1 MCINAQIVRGWNI
14 SMNWDDLR
22 IFLAVARIGS
32 LSGAARNLDVQHS
45 TVSRRLQHLETS
57 LGVRLLDKKRSGY
70 ELTPAGEDL
79 REAALRMEREVLN
92 VDGTLQG
99 LDASLRGPLRVT
111 TVGNIASSFLIPML
125 SRFSRTYP
133 EITVEL
139 SVSNADVSLPEREA
153 DIAIRVTLVGKKIG
167 TIASTVY
174 GSRDYLSRMHAQNET
189 PKWIGVNC
197 CDYHIKWTKRLSGD
211 ESFNFRVDEPLIT
224 HESVR
229 QGLGLAVLPC
239 HMGDRDPELQR
250 YMAPPP
256 EMDVDLWLLYHRDLK
271 RTERV
276 HVFRDFI
283 SGEFE
288 NISGLLEGK
297 LAATP

>member
-1 MCINAQIVRGWNI
+1 
-14 SMNWDDLR
+14 MNWDDLR

-32 LSGAARNLDVQHS
+32 LSGAARNLGVQHS

-79 REAALRMEREVLN
+79 RESALRMEREVLT

-99 LDASLRGPLRVT
+99 LDTNLRGPLRVT
-111 TVGNIASSFLIPML
+111 TVGNIASSFLMPML
-125 SRFSRTYP
+125 SRFSSRYP
-133 EITVEL
+133 EISVEL

-153 DIAIRVTLVGKKIG
+153 DIAIRVTNSPAETLIGKKIG
-167 TIASTVY
+167 TVASAVY
-174 GSRDYLSRMHAQNET
+174 GSRDYLERMRAQNET
-189 PKWIGVNC
+189 PKWIGVSC
-197 CDYHIKWTKRLSGD
+197 CDFHIKWTRRLSGD
-211 ESFNFRVDEPLIT
+211 EPSNFRVDEPLIT
-224 HESVR
+224 HETVR

-239 HMGDRDPELQR
+239 HMGDRDPDLRR
-250 YMAPPP
+250 YMDPPP

-271 RTERV
+271 RSTRV

-283 SGEFE
+283 AGEFE
-288 NISGLLEGK
+288 AIGDLLQGK
-297 LAATP
+297 RAATQ

>member
-1 MCINAQIVRGWNI
+1 
-14 SMNWDDLR
+14 MNWDDLR

-32 LSGAARNLDVQHS
+32 LSGAARNLGVQHS
-45 TVSRRLQHLETS
+45 TVSRRLQHLEAS

-70 ELTPAGEDL
+70 ELTAAGEDL
-79 REAALRMEREVLN
+79 RESALRMEREVLN

-99 LDASLRGPLRVT
+99 LDANLRGTLRVT
-111 TVGNIASSFLIPML
+111 TVGNIASSFLMPML
-125 SRFSRTYP
+125 SRFSSQYP

-153 DIAIRVTLVGKKIG
+153 DIAIRVTSTPAETLIGKKIG
-167 TIASTVY
+167 TIASAVY
-174 GSRDYLSRMHAQNET
+174 GSRDYLERMRAQNET

-197 CDYHIKWTKRLSGD
+197 CDYHIKWTRRLSGD

-239 HMGDRDPELQR
+239 HMGDRDPELRR
-250 YMAPPP
+250 YMDPPP

-283 SGEFE
+283 AGEFE
-288 NISGLLEGK
+288 TIGDLLEGK
-297 LAATP
+297 SVAAQQT

>member
-1 MCINAQIVRGWNI
+1 
-14 SMNWDDLR
+14 MNWDDLR

-45 TVSRRLQHLETS
+45 TVSRRLQHLESS

-92 VDGTLQG
+92 VDGALQG

-111 TVGNIASSFLIPML
+111 TVGNIASSFLMPML
-125 SRFSRTYP
+125 SRFSNMYP

-153 DIAIRVTLVGKKIG
+153 DIAIRVTSTPPETLIGKKIG
-167 TIASTVY
+167 TVASTVY
-174 GSRDYLSRMHAQNET
+174 GSRDYLKRMHAQHEA
-189 PKWIGVNC
+189 PRWIGVNC
-197 CDYHIKWTKRLSGD
+197 CEYHIKWTKRLSGD

-250 YMAPPP
+250 YMDPPP

-283 SGEFE
+283 AAEFE
-288 NISGLLEGK
+288 NISDLLEGK
-297 LAATP
+297 PAMSK

>member
-1 MCINAQIVRGWNI
+1 
-14 SMNWDDLR
+14 MNWDDIR

-32 LSGAARNLDVQHS
+32 LSGAARHLDVQHS
-45 TVSRRLQHLETS
+45 TVSRRLQHLEAS
-57 LGVRLLDKKRSGY
+57 LGVRLLDRKRSGY

-99 LDASLRGPLRVT
+99 LDASLKGTLRIT
-111 TVGNIASSFLIPML
+111 TVGNIASSFLMPML
-125 SRFSRTYP
+125 SRFSQTYP

-153 DIAIRVTLVGKKIG
+153 DIAIRVTSTPPETLIGKKIG

-174 GSRDYLSRMHAQNET
+174 GSRDYLKHMHAHHET
-189 PKWIGVNC
+189 PRWIGVNC

-239 HMGDRDPELQR
+239 HMGDRDPELGR
-250 YMAPPP
+250 YLDPPP
-256 EMDVDLWLLYHRDLK
+256 EMDMDLWLLYHRDLK
-271 RTERV
+271 RIERV

-283 SGEFE
+283 ASEFE
-288 NISGLLEGK
+288 NIRDLLKGRSV
-297 LAATP
+297 ATQQV

>member
-1 MCINAQIVRGWNI
+1 
-14 SMNWDDLR
+14 MNWDDLR

-92 VDGTLQG
+92 VDGNLQG

-111 TVGNIASSFLIPML
+111 TVGNIASSFLMPML

-153 DIAIRVTLVGKKIG
+153 DIAIRVTSTPAETLIGKKIG

-174 GSRDYLSRMHAQNET
+174 GSRDYLEHMHAQNET

-197 CDYHIKWTKRLSGD
+197 CDFHIKWTKRLSGD

-239 HMGDRDPELQR
+239 HMGDRDPELHR
-250 YMAPPP
+250 YMDPPP

-283 SGEFE
+283 ASEFE
-288 NISGLLEGK
+288 NISDLLEGR

>member
-1 MCINAQIVRGWNI
+1 
-14 SMNWDDLR
+14 MNWDDLR

-32 LSGAARNLDVQHS
+32 LSGAARNLGVQHS

-57 LGVRLLDKKRSGY
+57 LGVRLLDKKRTGY
-70 ELTPAGEDL
+70 ELTAAGEDL

-99 LDASLRGPLRVT
+99 LDANLRGTLRVT
-111 TVGNIASSFLIPML
+111 TVGNIASSFLMPML
-125 SRFSRTYP
+125 SRFSNAYP

-153 DIAIRVTLVGKKIG
+153 DIAIRVTSTPAETLIGKKIG
-167 TIASTVY
+167 TIASAVY
-174 GSRDYLSRMHAQNET
+174 GSHDYLERMHTQNET

-197 CDYHIKWTKRLSGD
+197 CDYHIKWTRRLSGD

-239 HMGDRDPELQR
+239 HMGDRDPELRR
-250 YMAPPP
+250 YMDPPP

-283 SGEFE
+283 ANEFE
-288 NISGLLEGK
+288 NISDLLEGK
-297 LAATP
+297 LAATQ